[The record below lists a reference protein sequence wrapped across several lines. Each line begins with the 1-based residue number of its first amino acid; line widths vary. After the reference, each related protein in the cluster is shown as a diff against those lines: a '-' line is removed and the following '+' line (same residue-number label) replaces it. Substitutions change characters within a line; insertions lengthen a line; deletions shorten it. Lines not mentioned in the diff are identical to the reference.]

1 MLLILNWHGY
11 SLGSPW
17 FPGIP
22 SDQALRGL
30 RIDGVFCQLTNG
42 GAWTLRGMCFPQV
55 LDLFVST
62 VPAFLRS
69 SLVPNNIGPSK
80 QKLQAAYLHL
90 ACFVSID
97 QHLSTWDSPWFHM
110 IFHMIFHDFGWFLG
124 FGPSKKTWVTERC
137 SMIRRSGWSWITPTI
152 CDQLKFLNRLI
163 IIEVLCVYII
173 LYIYVYLI
181 YILY

>member
-1 MLLILNWHGY
+1 MSFHVIDSELAWL
-11 SLGSPW
+11 
-17 FPGIP
+17 FPGIPVIP

-110 IFHMIFHDFGWFLG
+110 IFHDFPYDFPWFWMISRFWTIKKKPES
-124 FGPSKKTWVTERC
+124 PSAARW
-137 SMIRRSGWSWITPTI
+137 SGDP
-152 CDQLKFLNRLI
+152 DDPG
-163 IIEVLCVYII
+163 
-173 LYIYVYLI
+173 
-181 YILY
+181 

>member
-110 IFHMIFHDFGWFLG
+110 IFHDFPYDFPWFWMISRFWTI
-124 FGPSKKTWVTERC
+124 KKNLSHRALLDDPEIR
-137 SMIRRSGWSWITPTI
+137 MILDNANNLRSAEIP
-152 CDQLKFLNRLI
+152 Q
-163 IIEVLCVYII
+163 
-173 LYIYVYLI
+173 
-181 YILY
+181 